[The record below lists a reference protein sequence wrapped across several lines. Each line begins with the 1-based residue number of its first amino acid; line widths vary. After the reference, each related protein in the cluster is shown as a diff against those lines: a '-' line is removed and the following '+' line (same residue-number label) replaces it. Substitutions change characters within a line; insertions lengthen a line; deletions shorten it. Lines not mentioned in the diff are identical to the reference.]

1 MPNNTPDNVY
11 IWHHLTAPEVAAL
24 ADRAVVILPIAS
36 TEQHGPQMPT
46 GTDTILNDL
55 MQRGL
60 QELPP
65 KTGEFLILPTLALGC
80 SEHHIPFGGTY
91 TLPPILYAQVLVAAV
106 RSLIKQGHKRIF
118 LLNSHGGNVPS
129 YMAAMAELALECTEQ
144 GVLLG
149 AASYW
154 SLCDERWRAEVPDL
168 KLPRVGHACEI
179 EASLCLV
186 ARPDL
191 ELRAAPQG
199 VLYPPALLEGWS
211 GSLAFHGMTAEGH
224 LGFPDEASLEKGE
237 ALFRIAKEVLSE
249 FFANFAEKPLPRDLR
264 RAE

>member
-1 MPNNTPDNVY
+1 MSTNIH

-24 ADRAVVILPIAS
+24 AGRAVVILPIAS

-65 KTGEFLILPTLALGC
+65 KQGEFLILPTLALGC
-80 SEHHIPFGGTY
+80 SEHHVPFGGTF
-91 TLPPILYAQVLVAAV
+91 TLPPILYAQVLATAV
-106 RSLIKQGHKRIF
+106 RSLIKQGHNRIF
-118 LLNSHGGNVPS
+118 LLNSHGGNIPS
-129 YMAAMAELALECTEQ
+129 YMTALSELASECTEQ

-154 SLCDERWRAEVPDL
+154 TLCDARWKAEVPDL
-168 KLPRVGHACEI
+168 MMPRVGHACEI

-191 ELRAAPQG
+191 ELRAAPEAAP
-199 VLYPPALLEGWS
+199 YPQNLLEGWS
-211 GSLAFHGMTAEGH
+211 GAVGFHGMTAEGH
-224 LGFPDEASLEKGE
+224 LGYPAEASREKGE

-249 FFANFAEKPLPRDLR
+249 FFAKFSQKELPRDLR
-264 RAE
+264 KK